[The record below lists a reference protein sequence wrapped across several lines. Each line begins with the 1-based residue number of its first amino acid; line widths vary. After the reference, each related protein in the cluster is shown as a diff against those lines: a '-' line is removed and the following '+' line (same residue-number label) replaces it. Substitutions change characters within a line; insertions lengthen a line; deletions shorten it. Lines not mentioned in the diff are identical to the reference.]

1 MKNKIKAA
9 VSLLLS
15 LLLALGCM
23 GTSAFAADRN
33 LGNVTL
39 AFLTETG
46 SITVEQ
52 NLNAVEQLGITG
64 GPVAG
69 VEYTLAQIGSLCEI
83 TYTGGYMTGYAVE
96 QFVAQQLGING
107 SDYTGSYG
115 TETYYYIYT
124 VKSAL
129 DKIQEQ
135 LAAIEQSE
143 WKGLVEG
150 LTGSRKASTDENG
163 QVIFNDLPY
172 GLYLIVQ
179 TDVSGAEYEGEPI
192 TLSHLQTPMLVS
204 VPGKNEEKEV
214 KVNVKTPLGYGELT
228 KSIVGVGD
236 INGNWE
242 NVEDSATEVTGP
254 GDYIRFRLAV
264 QPPRL
269 SSGDTLDHFVIE
281 DVRSEG
287 LKLEKLESVT
297 DTLGQTYVEGIDYTR
312 TEETVADGTRMLL
325 TFTQQGLQK
334 LEQLGRAAGTLTVTY
349 TAQVTDEAPT
359 AGITNSARIDYKV
372 DYAPDRDNPPPP
384 DDPPPEDDDDEY
396 HSDWDVARS
405 YTFGVH
411 MTKYLGE
418 EGNLAPEGSVTFA
431 LYREKDG
438 QKQAVPLS
446 RSGDAYQVALQGS
459 NELSVSADGT
469 FTILGLGEGT
479 YYLRE
484 LSTAEGY
491 ALPNEDIA
499 LTLAGERSAG
509 EYTGRLD
516 AAQCTVDGQQGNASV
531 QDGTLYLSVI
541 NPRTFYIPNT
551 GGAGSWMFTAGGLL
565 IIAGGVVYLAVSRK
579 KKG

>member
-83 TYTGGYMTGYAVE
+83 TYTGGYMTGYAVKKS
-96 QFVAQQLGING
+96 VAQQLGIN
-107 SDYTGSYG
+107 TGSYG
-115 TETYYYIYT
+115 TETYYIYT
-124 VKSAL
+124 AKSAL

-287 LKLEKLESVT
+287 LKLEKLDSVT
-297 DTLGQTYVEGIDYTR
+297 DTLGQTYVEGTDYTR
-312 TEETVADGTRMLL
+312 TEETVTDGVRMLL

-334 LEQLGRAAGTLTVTY
+334 LEQLGRAAGTLTVVY
-349 TAQVTDEAPT
+349 TTQVTEDAVT

-372 DYAPDRDNPPPP
+372 DYAPDRDTPPPP

-431 LYREKDG
+431 LYREEDG

-469 FTILGLGEGT
+469 FTIRGLGEGT

-579 KKG
+579 KKR

>member
-23 GTSAFAADRN
+23 GTSAFADA
-33 LGNVTL
+33 T
-39 AFLTETG
+39 AIEIEKLTESTQKG

-69 VEYTLAQIGSLCEI
+69 VEYTLAQLGSLCEI
-83 TYTGGYMTGYAVE
+83 TYAGGYMTGYAVE
-96 QFVAQQLGING
+96 EQSIAEKLGIEDAAN
-107 SDYTGSYG
+107 YTGSYNG
-115 TETYYYIYT
+115 TNYCIYT
-124 VKSAL
+124 SEATLEVLAKEIAELTTEDLKDKFSGSPTEKTDANGEAEFETL
-129 DKIQEQ
+129 D
-135 LAAIEQSE
+135 
-143 WKGLVEG
+143 
-150 LTGSRKASTDENG
+150 
-163 QVIFNDLPY
+163 Y
-172 GLYLIVQ
+172 GLYLILQ

-204 VPGKNEEKEV
+204 VPGEEGEIV
-214 KVNVKTPLGYGELT
+214 TVNVKTPLGYGELT

-269 SSGDTLDHFVIE
+269 SSGDTLDHFVVE

-297 DTLGQTYVEGIDYTR
+297 DTLGQTYVEGTDYTR
-312 TEETVADGTRMLL
+312 TEETVTEGTRMLL

-334 LEQLGRAAGTLTVTY
+334 LEQLGRAAGTLTVVY
-349 TAQVTDEAPT
+349 TTQVTEDAVT

-396 HSDWDVARS
+396 HSEWDVARS

-531 QDGTLYLSVI
+531 QDGILYLSVI

>member
-23 GTSAFAADRN
+23 GTSAFAADITIKE
-33 LGNVTL
+33 LKKSTK
-39 AFLTETG
+39 TG
-46 SITVEQ
+46 SITVVQ

-96 QFVAQQLGING
+96 QSVAQQLGING

-150 LTGSRKASTDENG
+150 LTGSQKASTDEKG
-163 QVIFNDLPY
+163 QAIFNDLPY

-204 VPGKNEEKEV
+204 VPGEEGEIV
-214 KVNVKTPLGYGELT
+214 TVNVKTPLGYGELT

-236 INGNWE
+236 IDGNWE

-269 SSGDTLDHFVIE
+269 SSGDTLDHFVVE

-297 DTLGQTYVEGIDYTR
+297 DTLGQTYVEGTDYTR
-312 TEETVADGTRMLL
+312 TEETVTEGTRMLL

-334 LEQLGRAAGTLTVTY
+334 LEQLGRAAGTLTVVY
-349 TAQVTDEAPT
+349 TTQVTEDAVT

-531 QDGTLYLSVI
+531 QDGILYLSVI

-579 KKG
+579 KKR

>member
-23 GTSAFAADRN
+23 GTSAFADA
-33 LGNVTL
+33 T
-39 AFLTETG
+39 AIEIEKLTESTQKG
-46 SITVEQ
+46 SITVVQ

-83 TYTGGYMTGYAVE
+83 TYAGGYMTGYAVKE
-96 QFVAQQLGING
+96 SVAQQLGING

-115 TETYYYIYT
+115 TETYYIYT

-150 LTGSRKASTDENG
+150 LTGSQKASTDEKG
-163 QVIFNDLPY
+163 QAIFNDLPY

-204 VPGKNEEKEV
+204 VPGEEGEIV
-214 KVNVKTPLGYGELT
+214 TVNVKTPLGYGELT
-228 KSIVGVGD
+228 KSIVGIGD
-236 INGNWE
+236 IDGNWE
-242 NVEDSATEVTGP
+242 NVEDSNTEVTGP

-281 DVRSEG
+281 DVRSKG
-287 LKLEKLESVT
+287 LELEKLESVT
-297 DTLGQTYVEGIDYTR
+297 DTLGQTYVEGTDYTR
-312 TEETVADGTRMLL
+312 TEETVTEGTRMLL

-334 LEQLGRAAGTLTVTY
+334 LEQLGRAAGTLTVVY
-349 TAQVTDEAPT
+349 TTQVTEDAVT

>member
-23 GTSAFAADRN
+23 GTSAFAADQN
-33 LGNVTL
+33 LGDITL
-39 AFLTETG
+39 KFSTKTG

-83 TYTGGYMTGYAVE
+83 TYTGGYMTGYAVK
-96 QFVAQQLGING
+96 LGIADATN
-107 SDYTGSYG
+107 YTDSYNAIN
-115 TETYYYIYT
+115 YCIYT
-124 VKSAL
+124 SQQSL
-129 DKIQEQ
+129 EKIQDALEQ
-135 LAAIEQSE
+135 TEETQ
-143 WKGLVEG
+143 WKELVEG
-150 LTGSRKASTDENG
+150 STNIKTTNEEGKA
-163 QVIFNDLPY
+163 IFSDLPY

-179 TDVSGAEYEGEPI
+179 TDVSGAEYEDEPI

-204 VPGKNEEKEV
+204 VPGEEGEIV
-214 KVNVKTPLGYGELT
+214 TVNVKTPLGYGELT
-228 KSIVGVGD
+228 KSIVGIGD
-236 INGNWE
+236 IDGNWE
-242 NVEDSATEVTGP
+242 NVEDSNTEVTGP

-281 DVRSEG
+281 DVRSKG
-287 LKLEKLESVT
+287 LELEKLESVT
-297 DTLGQTYVEGIDYTR
+297 DTLGQTYVEGTDYTR

-334 LEQLGRAAGTLTVTY
+334 LERLGQAAGTLTVTY

-411 MTKYLGE
+411 LTKYLGE

-446 RSGDAYQVALQGS
+446 RSGDAYQVVLQGS
-459 NELSVSADGT
+459 NELSISADGT

>member
-23 GTSAFAADRN
+23 GTSAFAADITIKE
-33 LGNVTL
+33 LKKSTK
-39 AFLTETG
+39 TG
-46 SITVEQ
+46 SITVVQ

-83 TYTGGYMTGYAVE
+83 TYAGGYMTGYAVE

-150 LTGSRKASTDENG
+150 LTGSQKASTDEKG
-163 QVIFNDLPY
+163 QAIFNDLPY

-204 VPGKNEEKEV
+204 VPGEEGEIVTV
-214 KVNVKTPLGYGELT
+214 KVKTPLGYGELT
-228 KSIVGVGD
+228 KSIVGIGD
-236 INGNWE
+236 IDGNWE
-242 NVEDSATEVTGP
+242 NVEDSNTEVTGP

-281 DVRSEG
+281 DVRSKG
-287 LKLEKLESVT
+287 LELEKLESVT
-297 DTLGQTYVEGIDYTR
+297 DTLGQTYVEGTDYTR

>member
-83 TYTGGYMTGYAVE
+83 TYTGGYMTGYAVKKS
-96 QFVAQQLGING
+96 VAQQLGIN
-107 SDYTGSYG
+107 TGSYG
-115 TETYYYIYT
+115 TETYYIYT
-124 VKSAL
+124 AKSAL

-281 DVRSEG
+281 DVRSKG

-297 DTLGQTYVEGIDYTR
+297 DTLGQTYVEGTDYTR
-312 TEETVADGTRMLL
+312 TEETVTEGTRMLL

-334 LEQLGRAAGTLTVTY
+334 LEQLGRAAGTLTVVY
-349 TAQVTDEAPT
+349 TTQVTEDAVT

-418 EGNLAPEGSVTFA
+418 EGNLAPEESVTFA

>member
-23 GTSAFAADRN
+23 GTSAFADA
-33 LGNVTL
+33 T
-39 AFLTETG
+39 AIEIEKLTESTQKG

-83 TYTGGYMTGYAVE
+83 TYTGGYMTGYAVKKS
-96 QFVAQQLGING
+96 VAQQLGIN
-107 SDYTGSYG
+107 TGSYG
-115 TETYYYIYT
+115 TETYYIYT
-124 VKSAL
+124 AKSAL

-269 SSGDTLDHFVIE
+269 SSGDTLDHFVVE

-287 LKLEKLESVT
+287 LRLEKLESVT
-297 DTLGQTYVEGIDYTR
+297 DTLGQTYVEGTDYTR

-334 LEQLGRAAGTLTVTY
+334 LERLGQAAGTLTVTY

-372 DYAPDRDNPPPP
+372 DYAPDRDTPPPP

-431 LYREKDG
+431 LYREEDG

-459 NELSVSADGT
+459 NELSVSADGS

-579 KKG
+579 KKR

>member
-23 GTSAFAADRN
+23 GTSAFADA
-33 LGNVTL
+33 T
-39 AFLTETG
+39 AIEIEKLTESTQKG

-83 TYTGGYMTGYAVE
+83 TYAGGYMTGYAVE
-96 QFVAQQLGING
+96 QSVAQQLGING

-115 TETYYYIYT
+115 TETYYIYT

-150 LTGSRKASTDENG
+150 LTGSQKASTDEKG
-163 QVIFNDLPY
+163 QAIFNDLPY

-204 VPGKNEEKEV
+204 VPGEEGEIV
-214 KVNVKTPLGYGELT
+214 TVNVKTPLGYGELT
-228 KSIVGVGD
+228 KSIVGIGD
-236 INGNWE
+236 IDGNWE
-242 NVEDSATEVTGP
+242 NVEDSNTEVTGP

-269 SSGDTLDHFVIE
+269 SSGDTLDHFVVE
-281 DVRSEG
+281 DVRSKG
-287 LKLEKLESVT
+287 LELEKLESVT
-297 DTLGQTYVEGIDYTR
+297 DTLGQTYVENTDYTR
-312 TEETVADGTRMLL
+312 TEETVTEGTRMLL

-334 LEQLGRAAGTLTVTY
+334 LEQLGRAAGTLTVVY
-349 TAQVTDEAPT
+349 TTQVTDEAPT

-372 DYAPDRDNPPPP
+372 DYAPDRDTPPPP

-396 HSDWDVARS
+396 RSDWDVARS

-446 RSGDAYQVALQGS
+446 RSGDTYQVALQGS
-459 NELSVSADGT
+459 NELSVSAGGT

-516 AAQCTVDGQQGNASV
+516 TAQCTVDGQQGNASV

>member
-39 AFLTETG
+39 AFSTETG
-46 SITVEQ
+46 SITVVQ

-83 TYTGGYMTGYAVE
+83 TYAGGYMTGYAVE
-96 QFVAQQLGING
+96 EQSIAEKLGIEDTA
-107 SDYTGSYG
+107 DYTRSYNR
-115 TETYYYIYT
+115 TDYCIYT
-124 VKSAL
+124 NAATLEAL
-129 DKIQEQ
+129 AKEIAKLETEDLQGQFPSGQTQKTN
-135 LAAIEQSE
+135 A
-143 WKGLVEG
+143 
-150 LTGSRKASTDENG
+150 NG
-163 QVIFNDLPY
+163 EAKFETLEY
-172 GLYLIVQ
+172 GLYLILQ
-179 TDVSGAEYEGEPI
+179 TDVSGAKYEDKPI

-204 VPGKNEEKEV
+204 VPGKNEENEV

-236 INGNWE
+236 IDGNWE
-242 NVEDSATEVTGP
+242 NVEDSNTEVTGP

-281 DVRSEG
+281 DVRSKG
-287 LKLEKLESVT
+287 LELEKLESVT
-297 DTLGQTYVEGIDYTR
+297 DTLGQTYVEGTDYTR

-384 DDPPPEDDDDEY
+384 DDPPPEDDDDY
-396 HSDWDVARS
+396 RSDWDVARS

-446 RSGDAYQVALQGS
+446 RSGDTYQVALQGS

>member
-1 MKNKIKAA
+1 M
-9 VSLLLS
+9 
-15 LLLALGCM
+15 
-23 GTSAFAADRN
+23 
-33 LGNVTL
+33 
-39 AFLTETG
+39 
-46 SITVEQ
+46 
-52 NLNAVEQLGITG
+52 
-64 GPVAG
+64 
-69 VEYTLAQIGSLCEI
+69 
-83 TYTGGYMTGYAVE
+83 
-96 QFVAQQLGING
+96 
-107 SDYTGSYG
+107 
-115 TETYYYIYT
+115 
-124 VKSAL
+124 
-129 DKIQEQ
+129 
-135 LAAIEQSE
+135 
-143 WKGLVEG
+143 EG
-150 LTGSRKASTDENG
+150 LTGSQKASTDEKG
-163 QVIFNDLPY
+163 QAIFNDLPY

-204 VPGKNEEKEV
+204 VPGEEGEIV
-214 KVNVKTPLGYGELT
+214 TVNVKTPLGYGELT

-236 INGNWE
+236 IDGNWE

-269 SSGDTLDHFVIE
+269 SSGDTLDHFVVE

-297 DTLGQTYVEGIDYTR
+297 DTLGQTYVEGTDYTR

-334 LEQLGRAAGTLTVTY
+334 LEQLGRAAGTLTVVY
-349 TAQVTDEAPT
+349 TTQVTEDAVT

-531 QDGTLYLSVI
+531 QDGILYLSVI

-579 KKG
+579 KKR

>member
-83 TYTGGYMTGYAVE
+83 TYTGGYMTGYAVKKS
-96 QFVAQQLGING
+96 VAQQLGIN
-107 SDYTGSYG
+107 TGSYG
-115 TETYYYIYT
+115 TETYYIYT
-124 VKSAL
+124 AKSAL

>member
-39 AFLTETG
+39 AFSTEIG

-96 QFVAQQLGING
+96 QPTAEKLGIEDATN
-107 SDYTGSYG
+107 YTGSYNAVN
-115 TETYYYIYT
+115 YCIYT
-124 VKSAL
+124 SQQSL
-129 DKIQEQ
+129 EKIQDALEQ
-135 LAAIEQSE
+135 TEETQ
-143 WKGLVEG
+143 WKELVEG
-150 LTGSRKASTDENG
+150 ATNIKTTNEEGKA
-163 QVIFNDLPY
+163 IFSDLPY

-179 TDVSGAEYEGEPI
+179 TDVSGAEYEDEPI
-192 TLSHLQTPMLVS
+192 TLSHLQTPMLIS
-204 VPGKNEEKEV
+204 VPQSAGQSDVTV
-214 KVNVKTPLGYGELT
+214 KVKTPLGYGELT

-236 INGNWE
+236 IDGNWE
-242 NVEDSATEVTGP
+242 NVEDSNTEVTGP

-297 DTLGQTYVEGIDYTR
+297 DTLGQTYVEGTDYTR
-312 TEETVADGTRMLL
+312 TEETVTEDTRLLL

-334 LEQLGRAAGTLTVTY
+334 LEQLGRAAGTLTVVY
-349 TAQVTDEAPT
+349 TTQVTEDAVT

-372 DYAPDRDNPPPP
+372 DYAPDRDTPPPP

-396 HSDWDVARS
+396 HSEWDVARS

-411 MTKYLGE
+411 MTKHLGE

-565 IIAGGVVYLAVSRK
+565 IIAGSVVYLAVSRK
-579 KKG
+579 KKR

>member
-39 AFLTETG
+39 AFSTEIG

-96 QFVAQQLGING
+96 KSTAKMLGIEDATN
-107 SDYTGSYG
+107 YTGSYNAVN
-115 TETYYYIYT
+115 YCIYT
-124 VKSAL
+124 SQQSL
-129 DKIQEQ
+129 EKIQDALEQ
-135 LAAIEQSE
+135 TEETQ
-143 WKGLVEG
+143 WKELVEG
-150 LTGSRKASTDENG
+150 STNIKTTNEEGKA
-163 QVIFNDLPY
+163 IFSDLPY

-179 TDVSGAEYEGEPI
+179 TDVSGAEYEDEPI

-204 VPGKNEEKEV
+204 VPGKNEEKDVEV
-214 KVNVKTPLGYGELT
+214 DVKTPLGYGELT

-236 INGNWE
+236 IDGNWE
-242 NVEDSATEVTGP
+242 NVEDSNTEVTGP

-281 DVRSEG
+281 DVRSKG
-287 LKLEKLESVT
+287 LNLEKLESVT
-297 DTLGQTYVEGIDYTR
+297 DTLGQTYVENTDYTR
-312 TEETVADGTRMLL
+312 TEETVTEGTRMLL

-334 LEQLGRAAGTLTVTY
+334 LEQLGRAAGTLTVVY
-349 TAQVTDEAPT
+349 TTQVTEDAVT

-372 DYAPDRDNPPPP
+372 DYAPDRDTPPPP

-396 HSDWDVARS
+396 HSEWDVARS

-446 RSGDAYQVALQGS
+446 RSGDTYQVALQGS
-459 NELSVSADGT
+459 NELSISADGS

>member
-23 GTSAFAADRN
+23 GTSAFAADQN
-33 LGNVTL
+33 LGDITL
-39 AFLTETG
+39 KFSTKTG
-46 SITVEQ
+46 SITVVQ

-96 QFVAQQLGING
+96 QFVAQQLGIN
-107 SDYTGSYG
+107 TGSYG
-115 TETYYYIYT
+115 TETYYIYT
-124 VKSAL
+124 AKSAL

-150 LTGSRKASTDENG
+150 LTGSQKASTDEKG
-163 QVIFNDLPY
+163 QAIFNDLPY

-204 VPGKNEEKEV
+204 VPGEEGEIV
-214 KVNVKTPLGYGELT
+214 TVNVKTPLGYGELT

-236 INGNWE
+236 IDGNWE

-281 DVRSEG
+281 DVRSKG
-287 LKLEKLESVT
+287 LELEKLESVT
-297 DTLGQTYVEGIDYTR
+297 DTLGQTYVEGTDYTR

-579 KKG
+579 KKR

>member
-39 AFLTETG
+39 AFSTETG
-46 SITVEQ
+46 SITVVQ

-83 TYTGGYMTGYAVE
+83 TYAGSYMTGYAVE
-96 QFVAQQLGING
+96 KSVAQQLGIND

-115 TETYYYIYT
+115 TETYYIYT
-124 VKSAL
+124 AKSAL

-163 QVIFNDLPY
+163 QAIFNDLPY

-192 TLSHLQTPMLVS
+192 TFSHLQTPMLVS

-297 DTLGQTYVEGIDYTR
+297 DTLGQTYVEGTDYTR

-531 QDGTLYLSVI
+531 QDGILYLSVI

>member
-23 GTSAFAADRN
+23 GTSAFADA
-33 LGNVTL
+33 T
-39 AFLTETG
+39 AIEIEKLTESTQKG
-46 SITVEQ
+46 SITVVQ

-96 QFVAQQLGING
+96 QPTAEKLGIEDAAN
-107 SDYTGSYG
+107 YTGSYNG
-115 TETYYYIYT
+115 TNYIYT
-124 VKSAL
+124 SEATLEVLAKEIAELTTEDLKDQFQEKQTKETNESGEAKFETL
-129 DKIQEQ
+129 D
-135 LAAIEQSE
+135 
-143 WKGLVEG
+143 
-150 LTGSRKASTDENG
+150 
-163 QVIFNDLPY
+163 Y
-172 GLYLIVQ
+172 GLYLILQ

-192 TLSHLQTPMLVS
+192 TLSHLQTPMLIS

-228 KSIVGVGD
+228 KSIVGIGD
-236 INGNWE
+236 IDGNWE
-242 NVEDSATEVTGP
+242 NVEDSNTEVTGP

-269 SSGDTLDHFVIE
+269 SSGDTLDHFVVE

-287 LKLEKLESVT
+287 LRLEKLESLT
-297 DTLGQTYVEGIDYTR
+297 DTLGQTYVEGTDYTR

-334 LEQLGRAAGTLTVTY
+334 LERLGQAAGTLTVTY

-384 DDPPPEDDDDEY
+384 DDPSPEDDDDEY

>member
-23 GTSAFAADRN
+23 GTSAFADA
-33 LGNVTL
+33 T
-39 AFLTETG
+39 AIEIEKLTESTQKG

-83 TYTGGYMTGYAVE
+83 TYAGGYMTGYAVK
-96 QFVAQQLGING
+96 QSTASTLGIADDANYTR
-107 SDYTGSYG
+107 SHNRTDYC
-115 TETYYYIYT
+115 IYT
-124 VKSAL
+124 SEETLEILAKEVAKLETEDLKDQFQEKQTKETNESGEAKFETL
-129 DKIQEQ
+129 D
-135 LAAIEQSE
+135 
-143 WKGLVEG
+143 
-150 LTGSRKASTDENG
+150 
-163 QVIFNDLPY
+163 Y
-172 GLYLIVQ
+172 GLYLILQ
-179 TDVSGAEYEGEPI
+179 TDVSGAEYEGKPI

-204 VPGKNEEKEV
+204 VPGEEGEIV
-214 KVNVKTPLGYGELT
+214 TVNVKTPLGYGELT

-236 INGNWE
+236 IDGNWE

-269 SSGDTLDHFVIE
+269 SSGDTLDHFVVE

-297 DTLGQTYVEGIDYTR
+297 DTLGQTYVEGTDYTR

-418 EGNLAPEGSVTFA
+418 EGNLAPEESVTFA

-531 QDGTLYLSVI
+531 QDGILYLSVI

>member
-23 GTSAFAADRN
+23 GTSAFADA
-33 LGNVTL
+33 T
-39 AFLTETG
+39 AIEIEKLTESTQKG

-96 QFVAQQLGING
+96 QPTAEKLGIEDATN
-107 SDYTGSYG
+107 YTGSYNAVN
-115 TETYYYIYT
+115 YCIYT
-124 VKSAL
+124 SQQSL
-129 DKIQEQ
+129 EKIQDALEQ
-135 LAAIEQSE
+135 TEETQ
-143 WKGLVEG
+143 WKELVEG
-150 LTGSRKASTDENG
+150 ATNIKTTNEEGKA
-163 QVIFNDLPY
+163 IFSDLPY

-179 TDVSGAEYEGEPI
+179 TDVSGAKYEDKPI

-204 VPGKNEEKEV
+204 VPGKNEENEV

-228 KSIVGVGD
+228 KSIVGIGD

-242 NVEDSATEVTGP
+242 NVEDSNTEVTGP

-269 SSGDTLDHFVIE
+269 SSGDTLDHFVVE
-281 DVRSEG
+281 DVRSKG

-297 DTLGQTYVEGIDYTR
+297 DTLGQTYVENTDYTR

-334 LEQLGRAAGTLTVTY
+334 LERLGQAAGTLTVTY

-459 NELSVSADGT
+459 NELSVSADGS

>member
-39 AFLTETG
+39 AFSTETG
-46 SITVEQ
+46 SITVVQ

-83 TYTGGYMTGYAVE
+83 TYTGGYMTGYAVK
-96 QFVAQQLGING
+96 QSTASTLGIADDANYTE
-107 SDYTGSYG
+107 SYNRTDYC
-115 TETYYYIYT
+115 IYT
-124 VKSAL
+124 NAATLEAL
-129 DKIQEQ
+129 AKEIAKLETEDLKDQFQEKQ
-135 LAAIEQSE
+135 TKETNESGEAKFETL
-143 WKGLVEG
+143 
-150 LTGSRKASTDENG
+150 D
-163 QVIFNDLPY
+163 Y
-172 GLYLIVQ
+172 GLYLILQ
-179 TDVSGAEYEGEPI
+179 TDVSGAKYEDKPI

-204 VPGKNEEKEV
+204 VPGEEGEIV
-214 KVNVKTPLGYGELT
+214 TVNVKTPLGYGELT
-228 KSIVGVGD
+228 KSIVGIGD
-236 INGNWE
+236 IDGNWE

-254 GDYIRFRLAV
+254 GDYIRFRLDV

-297 DTLGQTYVEGIDYTR
+297 DTLGQTYVENTDYTR

-334 LEQLGRAAGTLTVTY
+334 LEQLGRAAGTLTVVY
-349 TAQVTDEAPT
+349 TTQVTEDAVT

-372 DYAPDRDNPPPP
+372 DYAPDRDTPPPP

-396 HSDWDVARS
+396 HSNWDVARS

-411 MTKYLGE
+411 MTKHLGE

>member
-23 GTSAFAADRN
+23 GTSAFADA
-33 LGNVTL
+33 T
-39 AFLTETG
+39 AIEIEKLTESTQKG

-96 QFVAQQLGING
+96 QPTAEKLGIEDATN
-107 SDYTGSYG
+107 YTGSYNAVN
-115 TETYYYIYT
+115 YCIYT
-124 VKSAL
+124 SQQSL
-129 DKIQEQ
+129 EKIQDALEQ
-135 LAAIEQSE
+135 TEETQ
-143 WKGLVEG
+143 WKELVEG
-150 LTGSRKASTDENG
+150 STNIKTTNEEGKA
-163 QVIFNDLPY
+163 IFSDLPY

-179 TDVSGAEYEGEPI
+179 TDVSGAKYEDKPI

-269 SSGDTLDHFVIE
+269 SSGDTLDHFVVE

-297 DTLGQTYVEGIDYTR
+297 DTLGQTYVEGTDYTR

-334 LEQLGRAAGTLTVTY
+334 LEQLGRAAGTLTVVY
-349 TAQVTDEAPT
+349 TTQVTDEAPT

-372 DYAPDRDNPPPP
+372 DYAPDRDTPPPP

>member
-23 GTSAFAADRN
+23 GTSAFADATAIEI
-33 LGNVTL
+33 GK
-39 AFLTETG
+39 LTESTQKG

-96 QFVAQQLGING
+96 KSVAQQLGIND

-115 TETYYYIYT
+115 TETYYIYT
-124 VKSAL
+124 AKSAL
-129 DKIQEQ
+129 DKIREQ

-150 LTGSRKASTDENG
+150 LTGSQKASTDEKG
-163 QVIFNDLPY
+163 QAIFNDLPY

-179 TDVSGAEYEGEPI
+179 TDVSGAEYEDEPI
-192 TLSHLQTPMLVS
+192 ILSHRQTPMLVS
-204 VPGKNEEKEV
+204 VPQSAGQSDVTV
-214 KVNVKTPLGYGELT
+214 KVKTPLGYGELT
-228 KSIVGVGD
+228 KSIVGIGD
-236 INGNWE
+236 IDGNWE
-242 NVEDSATEVTGP
+242 NVEDSATEDTGP

-281 DVRSEG
+281 DVRSKG
-287 LKLEKLESVT
+287 LELEKLESVT
-297 DTLGQTYVEGIDYTR
+297 DTLGQTYVEGTDYTR

-334 LEQLGRAAGTLTVTY
+334 LERLGRTAGTLTVVY
-349 TAQVTDEAPT
+349 TTQVTEDAVT

-531 QDGTLYLSVI
+531 QDGILYLSVI

-579 KKG
+579 KKR

>member
-23 GTSAFAADRN
+23 GTSAFAADITIKE
-33 LGNVTL
+33 LKKSTK
-39 AFLTETG
+39 TG
-46 SITVEQ
+46 SITVVQ

-150 LTGSRKASTDENG
+150 LTGSQKASTDEKG
-163 QVIFNDLPY
+163 QAIFNDLPY

-204 VPGKNEEKEV
+204 VPGEEGEIV
-214 KVNVKTPLGYGELT
+214 TVNVKTPLGYGELT

-236 INGNWE
+236 IDGNWE

-269 SSGDTLDHFVIE
+269 SSGDTLDHFVVE
-281 DVRSEG
+281 DVRSKG

-297 DTLGQTYVEGIDYTR
+297 DTLGQTYVENTDYTR
-312 TEETVADGTRMLL
+312 TEETVADGTRLLL

>member
-23 GTSAFAADRN
+23 GTSAFADA
-33 LGNVTL
+33 T
-39 AFLTETG
+39 AIEIEKLTESTQKG
-46 SITVEQ
+46 SITVVQ

-96 QFVAQQLGING
+96 QPTAEKLGIEDATN
-107 SDYTGSYG
+107 YTGSYNAVN
-115 TETYYYIYT
+115 YCIYT
-124 VKSAL
+124 SQQSL
-129 DKIQEQ
+129 EKIQDALEQ
-135 LAAIEQSE
+135 TEETQ
-143 WKGLVEG
+143 WKELVEG
-150 LTGSRKASTDENG
+150 ATNIKTTNEEGKA
-163 QVIFNDLPY
+163 IFSDLPY

-179 TDVSGAEYEGEPI
+179 TDVSGAKYEDEPI
-192 TLSHLQTPMLVS
+192 TLSHLQTPMLIS
-204 VPGKNEEKEV
+204 VPQSAGQSDVTV
-214 KVNVKTPLGYGELT
+214 KVKTPLGYGELT

-236 INGNWE
+236 IDGNWE
-242 NVEDSATEVTGP
+242 NVEDSNTEVTGP

-281 DVRSEG
+281 DVCSKG
-287 LKLEKLESVT
+287 LDVQGLDSVT
-297 DTLGQTYVEGIDYTR
+297 DTLGQTYVEGTDYTR
-312 TEETVADGTRMLL
+312 TEETVTDGVRMLL

-334 LEQLGRAAGTLTVTY
+334 LEQLGRAAGTLTVVY
-349 TAQVTDEAPT
+349 TTQVTEDAVT

-579 KKG
+579 KKR

>member
-23 GTSAFAADRN
+23 GTSAFADATAIEI
-33 LGNVTL
+33 GK
-39 AFLTETG
+39 LTESTQKG

-96 QFVAQQLGING
+96 QSTAKMLGIEDATN
-107 SDYTGSYG
+107 YTGSYNAIN
-115 TETYYYIYT
+115 YCIYT
-124 VKSAL
+124 SQQSL
-129 DKIQEQ
+129 EKIQDALEQ
-135 LAAIEQSE
+135 TEETQ
-143 WKGLVEG
+143 WKELVEG
-150 LTGSRKASTDENG
+150 STNIKTTNEEGKA
-163 QVIFNDLPY
+163 IFSDLPY

-179 TDVSGAEYEGEPI
+179 TDVSGAKYEDKPI
-192 TLSHLQTPMLVS
+192 TLSHLQTPMLIS

-228 KSIVGVGD
+228 KSIVGIGD
-236 INGNWE
+236 IDGNWE
-242 NVEDSATEVTGP
+242 NVEDSNTEVTGP

-269 SSGDTLDHFVIE
+269 SSGDTLDHFVVE

-297 DTLGQTYVEGIDYTR
+297 DTLGQTYVENTDYTL
-312 TEETVADGTRMLL
+312 TEETVTDGTRMLL

-334 LEQLGRAAGTLTVTY
+334 LERLGRAAGTLTVVY
-349 TAQVTDEAPT
+349 TTQVTEDAVTE
-359 AGITNSARIDYKV
+359 GITNSARIDYKV

-396 HSDWDVARS
+396 HSEWDVARS

-411 MTKYLGE
+411 LTKYLGE

-446 RSGDAYQVALQGS
+446 RSGDTYQVALQGS
-459 NELSVSADGT
+459 NELSISADGT

-531 QDGTLYLSVI
+531 QDGILYLSVI

>member
-23 GTSAFAADRN
+23 GTSAFAADI
-33 LGNVTL
+33 TIKE
-39 AFLTETG
+39 LTKSTKTG

-69 VEYTLAQIGSLCEI
+69 VEYTLTQIGSLCEI

-96 QFVAQQLGING
+96 QSTAEKLGIEDATN
-107 SDYTGSYG
+107 YTGSYNAVN
-115 TETYYYIYT
+115 YCIYT
-124 VKSAL
+124 SQQSL
-129 DKIQEQ
+129 EKIQDALEQ
-135 LAAIEQSE
+135 TEETQ
-143 WKGLVEG
+143 WKELVEG
-150 LTGSRKASTDENG
+150 STNIKTTNEEGKA
-163 QVIFNDLPY
+163 IFSDLPY

-179 TDVSGAEYEGEPI
+179 TDVSGAKYEDKPI

-204 VPGKNEEKEV
+204 VPGKNEEKDVEV
-214 KVNVKTPLGYGELT
+214 DVKTPLGYGELT

-236 INGNWE
+236 IDGNWE

-269 SSGDTLDHFVIE
+269 SSGDTLEHFVIE

-297 DTLGQTYVEGIDYTR
+297 DTLGQTYVEGTDYTR
-312 TEETVADGTRMLL
+312 TEETVTEDTRLLL

>member
-23 GTSAFAADRN
+23 GTSAFAADITIKE
-33 LGNVTL
+33 LKKSTK
-39 AFLTETG
+39 TG
-46 SITVEQ
+46 SITVVQ

-83 TYTGGYMTGYAVE
+83 TYTGGYMTGYAVKKS
-96 QFVAQQLGING
+96 VAQQLGIN
-107 SDYTGSYG
+107 TGSYG
-115 TETYYYIYT
+115 TETYYIYT
-124 VKSAL
+124 AKSAL

-281 DVRSEG
+281 DVRSKG

-297 DTLGQTYVEGIDYTR
+297 DTLGQTYVENTDYTR
-312 TEETVADGTRMLL
+312 TEETVADGTRLLL

-334 LEQLGRAAGTLTVTY
+334 LEQLGRAAGTLTVVY
-349 TAQVTDEAPT
+349 TTQVTEDAVT

-372 DYAPDRDNPPPP
+372 DYAPDRDTPPPP

-396 HSDWDVARS
+396 HSEWDVARS

-418 EGNLAPEGSVTFA
+418 EGNLAPEESVTFA

-459 NELSVSADGT
+459 NELSVSADGS

-516 AAQCTVDGQQGNASV
+516 AAQCTVDGRQGNASV

-579 KKG
+579 KKR

>member
-23 GTSAFAADRN
+23 GTSAFAADITIKE
-33 LGNVTL
+33 LKKSTK
-39 AFLTETG
+39 TG
-46 SITVEQ
+46 SITVVQ

-150 LTGSRKASTDENG
+150 LTGSQKASTDEKG
-163 QVIFNDLPY
+163 QAIFNDLPY

-204 VPGKNEEKEV
+204 VPGEEGEIV
-214 KVNVKTPLGYGELT
+214 TVNVKTPLGYGELT

-236 INGNWE
+236 IDGNWE

-269 SSGDTLDHFVIE
+269 SSGDTLDHFVVE

-297 DTLGQTYVEGIDYTR
+297 DTLGQTYVEGTDYTR
-312 TEETVADGTRMLL
+312 TEETVTEGTRMLL

-334 LEQLGRAAGTLTVTY
+334 LEQLGRAAGTLTVVY
-349 TAQVTDEAPT
+349 TTQVTEDAVT

-411 MTKYLGE
+411 LTKYLGE
-418 EGNLAPEGSVTFA
+418 EGNLAPEESVTFA

-469 FTILGLGEGT
+469 LTILGLGEGT

>member
-23 GTSAFAADRN
+23 GTSAFAADI
-33 LGNVTL
+33 TIKE
-39 AFLTETG
+39 LTKSTKTG

-83 TYTGGYMTGYAVE
+83 TYTGGYMTGYAVKKS
-96 QFVAQQLGING
+96 VAQQLGIN
-107 SDYTGSYG
+107 TGSYG
-115 TETYYYIYT
+115 TETYYIYT
-124 VKSAL
+124 AKSAL

-179 TDVSGAEYEGEPI
+179 TDVSGAKYEDKPI

-204 VPGKNEEKEV
+204 VPGKNEENEV

-236 INGNWE
+236 IDGNWE
-242 NVEDSATEVTGP
+242 NVEDSNTEVTGP
-254 GDYIRFRLAV
+254 GDYIRFRLDV

-281 DVRSEG
+281 DVCSKG
-287 LKLEKLESVT
+287 LDVQGLDSVT
-297 DTLGQTYVEGIDYTR
+297 DTLGQTYVENTDYTR
-312 TEETVADGTRMLL
+312 TEETVADGTCLLL

-334 LEQLGRAAGTLTVTY
+334 LEQLGRAAGTLTVVY
-349 TAQVTDEAPT
+349 TTQVTEDAVT

-372 DYAPDRDNPPPP
+372 DYAPDRDTPPPP

-446 RSGDAYQVALQGS
+446 RSGDTYQVVLQGS
-459 NELSVSADGT
+459 NELSISADGT

>member
-23 GTSAFAADRN
+23 GTSAFAADI
-33 LGNVTL
+33 TIKE
-39 AFLTETG
+39 LTKSTKTG

-96 QFVAQQLGING
+96 QPTAEKLGIEDATN
-107 SDYTGSYG
+107 YTGSYNAVN
-115 TETYYYIYT
+115 YCIYT
-124 VKSAL
+124 SQQSL
-129 DKIQEQ
+129 EKIQDALEQ
-135 LAAIEQSE
+135 TEETQ
-143 WKGLVEG
+143 WKELVEG
-150 LTGSRKASTDENG
+150 ATNIKTTNEEGKA
-163 QVIFNDLPY
+163 IFSDLPY

-179 TDVSGAEYEGEPI
+179 TDVSGAKYEDEPI
-192 TLSHLQTPMLVS
+192 TLSHLQTPMLIS

-228 KSIVGVGD
+228 KSIVGIGD
-236 INGNWE
+236 IDGNWE
-242 NVEDSATEVTGP
+242 NVEDSNTEVTGP

-281 DVRSEG
+281 DVRSKG

-297 DTLGQTYVEGIDYTR
+297 DTLGQTYVENTDYTR
-312 TEETVADGTRMLL
+312 TEETVADGTRLLL

-334 LEQLGRAAGTLTVTY
+334 LEQLGRAAGTLTVVY
-349 TAQVTDEAPT
+349 TTQVTEDAVT

>member
-39 AFLTETG
+39 AFSTEIG

-96 QFVAQQLGING
+96 QSTAEKLGIND
-107 SDYTGSYG
+107 SDYTGNYE
-115 TETYYYIYT
+115 TETYYIYAA
-124 VKSAL
+124 KSAL

-150 LTGSRKASTDENG
+150 LTGSRKASTNENG
-163 QVIFNDLPY
+163 QAIFNDLPY

-179 TDVSGAEYEGEPI
+179 TDVSGAKYEDKPI

-204 VPGKNEEKEV
+204 VPGKNEEKDVEV
-214 KVNVKTPLGYGELT
+214 DVKTPLGYGELT

-236 INGNWE
+236 IDGNWE
-242 NVEDSATEVTGP
+242 NVEDSNTEVTGP

-269 SSGDTLDHFVIE
+269 SSGDTLDHFVVE

-297 DTLGQTYVEGIDYTR
+297 DTLGQTYVEGTDYTR
-312 TEETVADGTRMLL
+312 TEETVADGTRLLL

-334 LEQLGRAAGTLTVTY
+334 LERLGRAAGTLTVVY
-349 TAQVTDEAPT
+349 TTQVTEDAVT

-372 DYAPDRDNPPPP
+372 DYAPDRDTPPPP

-396 HSDWDVARS
+396 RSEWDVARS

-446 RSGDAYQVALQGS
+446 RSGDTYQVALQGS

-579 KKG
+579 KKR

>member
-1 MKNKIKAA
+1 
-9 VSLLLS
+9 
-15 LLLALGCM
+15 
-23 GTSAFAADRN
+23 
-33 LGNVTL
+33 
-39 AFLTETG
+39 
-46 SITVEQ
+46 
-52 NLNAVEQLGITG
+52 
-64 GPVAG
+64 
-69 VEYTLAQIGSLCEI
+69 
-83 TYTGGYMTGYAVE
+83 MTGYAVE
-96 QFVAQQLGING
+96 EQSIAEKLGIEDTA
-107 SDYTGSYG
+107 DYTRSYNR
-115 TETYYYIYT
+115 TDYCIYT
-124 VKSAL
+124 NAATLEAL
-129 DKIQEQ
+129 AKEIAKLETEDLQGQFPSGQTQKTN
-135 LAAIEQSE
+135 A
-143 WKGLVEG
+143 
-150 LTGSRKASTDENG
+150 NG
-163 QVIFNDLPY
+163 EAKFETLEY
-172 GLYLIVQ
+172 GLYLILQ
-179 TDVSGAEYEGEPI
+179 TDVSGAKYEDKPI
-192 TLSHLQTPMLVS
+192 TLSHLQTPMLIS

-228 KSIVGVGD
+228 KSIVGIGD
-236 INGNWE
+236 IDGNWE
-242 NVEDSATEVTGP
+242 NVEDSNTEVTGP

-281 DVRSEG
+281 DVRSKG
-287 LKLEKLESVT
+287 LELEKLESVT
-297 DTLGQTYVEGIDYTR
+297 DTLGQTYVEGTDYTR

-334 LEQLGRAAGTLTVTY
+334 LERLGQAAGTLTVTY

-499 LTLAGERSAG
+499 LTLSGERSAG

>member
-83 TYTGGYMTGYAVE
+83 TYAGGYMTGYAVKKS
-96 QFVAQQLGING
+96 VAQQLGIN
-107 SDYTGSYG
+107 TGSYG
-115 TETYYYIYT
+115 TETYYIYT
-124 VKSAL
+124 AKSAL

-192 TLSHLQTPMLVS
+192 TLSHRQTPMLVS
-204 VPGKNEEKEV
+204 VPGKNEENEV

-228 KSIVGVGD
+228 KSIVGIGD
-236 INGNWE
+236 IDGNWE
-242 NVEDSATEVTGP
+242 NVEDSNTEVTGP

-281 DVRSEG
+281 DVRSKG
-287 LKLEKLESVT
+287 LELEKLESVT
-297 DTLGQTYVEGIDYTR
+297 DTLGQTYVEGTDYTR

>member
-23 GTSAFAADRN
+23 GTSAFAADITIKE
-33 LGNVTL
+33 LKKSTK
-39 AFLTETG
+39 TG
-46 SITVEQ
+46 SITVVQ

-129 DKIQEQ
+129 NKIQEQ

-150 LTGSRKASTDENG
+150 LTGSQKASTDEKG
-163 QVIFNDLPY
+163 QAIFNDLPY

-204 VPGKNEEKEV
+204 VPGEEGEIV
-214 KVNVKTPLGYGELT
+214 TVNVKTPLGYGELT

-236 INGNWE
+236 IDGNWE

-269 SSGDTLDHFVIE
+269 SSGDTLDHFVVE

-297 DTLGQTYVEGIDYTR
+297 DTLGQTYVEGTDYTR
-312 TEETVADGTRMLL
+312 TEETVTEGTRMLL

>member
-23 GTSAFAADRN
+23 GTSAFAADI
-33 LGNVTL
+33 TIKE
-39 AFLTETG
+39 LTKSTKTG

-96 QFVAQQLGING
+96 QSTAEKLGIEDATN
-107 SDYTGSYG
+107 YTGSYNAVN
-115 TETYYYIYT
+115 YCIYT
-124 VKSAL
+124 SQQSL
-129 DKIQEQ
+129 EKIQDALEQ
-135 LAAIEQSE
+135 TEETQ
-143 WKGLVEG
+143 WKELVEG
-150 LTGSRKASTDENG
+150 STNIKTTNEEGKA
-163 QVIFNDLPY
+163 IFSDLPY

-179 TDVSGAEYEGEPI
+179 TDVSGAKYEDKPI

-204 VPGKNEEKEV
+204 VPGKNEEKDVEV
-214 KVNVKTPLGYGELT
+214 DVKTPLGYGELT

-236 INGNWE
+236 IDGNWE

-254 GDYIRFRLAV
+254 GDYIRFRLDV

-269 SSGDTLDHFVIE
+269 SSGDTLEHFVIE

-297 DTLGQTYVEGIDYTR
+297 DTLGQTYVEGTDYTR
-312 TEETVADGTRMLL
+312 TEETVTEDTRLLL

-334 LEQLGRAAGTLTVTY
+334 LEQLGRAAGTLTVVY
-349 TAQVTDEAPT
+349 TTQVTEDAVT

-372 DYAPDRDNPPPP
+372 DYAPDRDTPPPP

>member
-23 GTSAFAADRN
+23 GTSAFADATAIEI
-33 LGNVTL
+33 GK
-39 AFLTETG
+39 LTESTQKG
-46 SITVEQ
+46 SITVVQ

-83 TYTGGYMTGYAVE
+83 TYAGGYMTGYAVE
-96 QFVAQQLGING
+96 EQSIAEKLGIEDAA
-107 SDYTGSYG
+107 DYTRSYNR
-115 TETYYYIYT
+115 TDYCIYT
-124 VKSAL
+124 NAATLEAL
-129 DKIQEQ
+129 AKEIAKLETEDLQGQFPSGQTQKTN
-135 LAAIEQSE
+135 A
-143 WKGLVEG
+143 
-150 LTGSRKASTDENG
+150 NG
-163 QVIFNDLPY
+163 EAKFETLEY
-172 GLYLIVQ
+172 GLYLILQ
-179 TDVSGAEYEGEPI
+179 TDVSGAKYEDKPI
-192 TLSHLQTPMLVS
+192 TLSHLQTPMLIS

-228 KSIVGVGD
+228 KSIVGIGD
-236 INGNWE
+236 IDGNWE
-242 NVEDSATEVTGP
+242 NVEDSNTEVTGP

-281 DVRSEG
+281 DVRSKG
-287 LKLEKLESVT
+287 LELEKLESVT
-297 DTLGQTYVEGIDYTR
+297 DTLGQTYVEGTDYTR

-334 LEQLGRAAGTLTVTY
+334 LERLGQAAGTLTVTY

-411 MTKYLGE
+411 LTKYLGE

-531 QDGTLYLSVI
+531 QDGILYLSVI

-579 KKG
+579 KKR

>member
-23 GTSAFAADRN
+23 GTSAFADA
-33 LGNVTL
+33 T
-39 AFLTETG
+39 AIEIEKLTESTQKG

-83 TYTGGYMTGYAVE
+83 TYAGGYMTGYAVE
-96 QFVAQQLGING
+96 QSTASTLGIADDANYTRSHNG
-107 SDYTGSYG
+107 TDYC
-115 TETYYYIYT
+115 IYT
-124 VKSAL
+124 SQQSL
-129 DKIQEQ
+129 EKIQDALEQ
-135 LAAIEQSE
+135 TEETQ
-143 WKGLVEG
+143 WKELVEG
-150 LTGSRKASTDENG
+150 STNIKTTNEEGKA
-163 QVIFNDLPY
+163 IFSDLPY

-179 TDVSGAEYEGEPI
+179 TDVSGAKYEDKPI

-204 VPGKNEEKEV
+204 VPGKNEENEV

-236 INGNWE
+236 IDGNWE

-269 SSGDTLDHFVIE
+269 SSGDTLDHFVVE

-334 LEQLGRAAGTLTVTY
+334 LEQLGRAAGTLTVVY
-349 TAQVTDEAPT
+349 TTQVTEDAVT

-531 QDGTLYLSVI
+531 QDGILYLSVI